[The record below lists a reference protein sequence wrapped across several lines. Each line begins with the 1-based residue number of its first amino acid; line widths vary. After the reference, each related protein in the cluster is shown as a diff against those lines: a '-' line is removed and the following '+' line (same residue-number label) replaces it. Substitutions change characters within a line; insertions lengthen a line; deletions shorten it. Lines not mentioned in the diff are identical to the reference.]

1 MNKTFLNLGY
11 QPLANNFQSK
21 KQNSFYSLN
30 LKFNNKNKLVSI
42 NKRVKKEI
50 MFNKTYPYRSSLSV
64 SVKNHFKD
72 LSKII
77 KKNFPHKKILEIGSN
92 DGTFAKNFR
101 KSQIVCVEPCFDVGN
116 FLKKEGFKVHIKY
129 FDDGLVKLLSK
140 NSNKFDLIF
149 SANTITHI
157 SNIKKVLN
165 NIKKILSYKGVFIL
179 EEPSFLECYKKNAF
193 DQFYNEH
200 IYVLSAIAL
209 KNILTEIGLKIF
221 KIENL
226 EIHGG
231 SLRYYITHKKN
242 NNYKKCESLK
252 KQIKIETKTGL
263 DKFTTYKKF
272 AKNIS
277 NLKKKLI
284 KIFKEIKSKKGKIVG
299 YGASAKSVTVVN
311 YCNLKENF
319 FDYFIDT
326 TTTKIGRYLPGTKIR
341 VRKYSKSILDE
352 KVFYFLGAWNFKD
365 EIFLKE
371 KDLLKKGGSFILHLP
386 MPHIYKKIKK
396 IKKQKY

>member
-1 MNKTFLNLGY
+1 MNKTFLNLGN
-11 QPLANNFQSK
+11 QPLANNFQLK

-30 LKFNNKNKLVSI
+30 LKFNDKNKLVSI

-50 MFNKTYPYRSSLSV
+50 MFNKTYPYRSSLSI
-64 SVKNHFKD
+64 SVKNHFKN
-72 LSKII
+72 LSNII
-77 KKNFPHKKILEIGSN
+77 KKKFSHKKILEIGSN
-92 DGTFAKNFR
+92 DGAFAKNFR
-101 KSQIVCVEPCFDVGN
+101 KNQIICIEPCLDVGN
-116 FLKKEGFKVHIKY
+116 VLKKKGFKVHLKY
-129 FDDGLVKLLSK
+129 FDDELVKLLTK

-157 SNIKKVLN
+157 NNIEKVLN

-179 EEPSFLECYKKNAF
+179 EEPSFLECYKRNAF

-209 KNILTEIGLKIF
+209 KNILTKIGFKIF

-226 EIHGG
+226 KIHGG

-242 NNYKKCESLK
+242 NNHKICDSLK
-252 KQIKIETKTGL
+252 KQIKAETKAGL
-263 DKFTTYKKF
+263 HKFTTYKKF
-272 AKNIS
+272 AKNVS

-284 KIFKEIKSKKGKIVG
+284 KIFKEIKSKKGRIVG

-311 YCNLKENF
+311 YCNLKEDF

-326 TTTKIGRYLPGTKIR
+326 TISKIGRYLPGTKIR
-341 VRKYSKSILDE
+341 VRKYEKSILDE
-352 KVFYFLGAWNFKD
+352 KVFYFLGAWNFKE
-365 EIFLKE
+365 EIFHKE
-371 KDLLKKGGSFILHLP
+371 KNLLKKGGSFILHLP
-386 MPHIYKKIKK
+386 MPHIYKKLKK
-396 IKKQKY
+396 